1 MVTASYLASA
11 LVTGLLLLVVL
22 VGMARWPDWR
32 GTAAGAG
39 GGTGTAGAGSGVA
52 RGPAIAAVAAV
63 LLVSLAVALLAP
75 GLAGGGAVDGGGAT
89 DGGGTGGEGVP
100 GGAAIVAVGAGLGLL
115 TVTYLVWGVY
125 HSTRYRGLTSAQ
137 AAGVGAWVFGMLVI
151 LGVLAVLLLG

>member
-1 MVTASYLASA
+1 MVTATYLASA
-11 LVTGLLLLVVL
+11 LVTGLLLLVVV
-22 VGMARWPDWR
+22 VGVARQPNWR
-32 GTAAGAG
+32 GAAAGTGAGGAAGAD
-39 GGTGTAGAGSGVA
+39 SGVA
-52 RGPAIAAVAAV
+52 RGPAVAAVAAV
-63 LLVSLAVALLAP
+63 LLVALVVALLAP
-75 GLAGGGAVDGGGAT
+75 GLAGGGAADGGTA
-89 DGGGTGGEGVP
+89 DGEGLP